1 MTTPAKLRWGVL
13 GAAGIARRSVI
24 PGLQR
29 SQHNEVKALASRDGE
44 KARQTADEF
53 GIEAAYGSYEELLS
67 DPAIEAVYIPLPNH
81 LHREWTIRALEAGK
95 HVLCEKPLAL
105 TAAEAEEMA
114 LAAQKAGRQLAEAF
128 MYRHHPRYA
137 MIREVVASGEL
148 GELRSLHAT
157 FTFNSAGSSG
167 NVRFVKEWGGGGL
180 YDVGCYPITAARLLL
195 GAEPEA
201 VTARALFS
209 PEHGGVDMMASG
221 LLEFPGGIAATFDC
235 GMWGAYRNTL
245 ELLGTEGFLEVPSAF
260 VAGTEG
266 ETGFYVTTGSGRR
279 YVEVPQ
285 VDHFSLEADDFAR
298 TVRLGEPQRFPPQ
311 DAVANMRVLE
321 ACLRSAEQ
329 RVRVELQPVSAGS
342 AEAAAAVEAM
352 DSADGA
358 GSVPASDSFQSK
370 GDPS

>member
-1 MTTPAKLRWGVL
+1 MTQSAKLRWGVL
-13 GAAGIARRSVI
+13 GAAGIARGSVI
-24 PGLQR
+24 PGLLR
-29 SQHNEVKALASRDGE
+29 SQLNEVKALASRDRD
-44 KARQTADEF
+44 KARRTADEF

-67 DPAIEAVYIPLPNH
+67 DDSIEAVYIPLPNH

-137 MIREVVASGEL
+137 MIREVIASGEI
-148 GELRSLHAT
+148 GDLRSLHGT
-157 FTFNSAGSSG
+157 FTFNSSGSSG

-180 YDVGCYPITAARLLL
+180 YDVGCYPISVARMLI

-221 LLEFPGGIAATFDC
+221 LLEFPGGLGVTFDC
-235 GMWGAYRNTL
+235 GMWGAFRNKL
-245 ELLGTEGFLEVPSAF
+245 EVLGTDGILEVPSAF
-260 VAGTEG
+260 MAGLEG

-279 YVEVPQ
+279 YVDVPQ

-298 TVRLGEPQRFPPQ
+298 TVLHGEPQRFPPQ
-311 DAVANMRVLE
+311 DAVAGMRVLE

-329 RVRVELQPVSAGS
+329 RVRIELPSCGAGS
-342 AEAAAAVEAM
+342 AEAAAA
-352 DSADGA
+352 GA
-358 GSVPASDSFQSK
+358 LESK
-370 GDPS
+370 GVE